1 MCLWWYIHCSIVK
14 AACLILLAGV
24 VQITDNKRTCAT
36 KTDVKNGLTEPLK
49 STGKW
54 SYKDAL
60 NQMCCMK
67 YVICS
72 MSQRSQH
79 NGLLCSLK
87 CDESET
93 KRRRN
98 RKISIGNQRNL
109 LELNSIHH
117 EHAKPSRLRVRCS
130 VAMSVCCPQTQ
141 RLGC

>member
-1 MCLWWYIHCSIVK
+1 VR

-24 VQITDNKRTCAT
+24 VRITDNKRTCAT

-49 STGKW
+49 STGKL

-60 NQMCCMK
+60 NQICCMK

-79 NGLLCSLK
+79 NGQLCSLK

-93 KRRRN
+93 KRRN
-98 RKISIGNQRNL
+98 RKISIGKQGNL

-117 EHAKPSRLRVRCS
+117 EHAKPADYVF
-130 VAMSVCCPQTQ
+130 VA
-141 RLGC
+141 L